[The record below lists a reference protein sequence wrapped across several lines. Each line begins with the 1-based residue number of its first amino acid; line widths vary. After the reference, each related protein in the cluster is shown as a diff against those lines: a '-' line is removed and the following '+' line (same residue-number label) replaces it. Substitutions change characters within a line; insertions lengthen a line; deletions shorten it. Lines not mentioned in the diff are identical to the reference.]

1 MLALKGL
8 FLLLQ
13 NHGLDCPKYYERLYA
28 LLKPKVVQSKKGAKT
43 ISVFNMDSDTKV
55 RFLRLLDLSLR
66 APTIPSKTIASF
78 LKRLGRVMVS
88 HGEV

>member
-1 MLALKGL
+1 MPQIVKSGKA
-8 FLLLQ
+8 
-13 NHGLDCPKYYERLYA
+13 
-28 LLKPKVVQSKKGAKT
+28 AKT
-43 ISVFNMDSDTKV
+43 VSIFQMDSDTKV

-66 APTIPSKTIASF
+66 SPTIPSKTIASF